1 LISGKSQLYE
11 TFSLNAYI
19 FWAVSFS
26 FYALLIGR
34 EIFQKNNGGNFIMGY
49 SISHWNPYEKIT
61 KESFL
66 QYLSYIDKQVGEYE
80 KNEKF
85 AKHIVPEKIREKI
98 IS

>member
-1 LISGKSQLYE
+1 
-11 TFSLNAYI
+11 
-19 FWAVSFS
+19 
-26 FYALLIGR
+26 
-34 EIFQKNNGGNFIMGY
+34 MGY